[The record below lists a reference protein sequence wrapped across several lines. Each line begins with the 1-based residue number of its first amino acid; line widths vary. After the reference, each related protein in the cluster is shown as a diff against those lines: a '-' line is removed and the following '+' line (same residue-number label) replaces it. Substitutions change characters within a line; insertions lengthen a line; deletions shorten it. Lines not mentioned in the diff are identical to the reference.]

1 MRPCFVVFVE
11 MYKKAISKVSVVSD
25 RQVKERKL
33 ELVSRKC

>member
-11 MYKKAISKVSVVSD
+11 MYKKARCSVVSD